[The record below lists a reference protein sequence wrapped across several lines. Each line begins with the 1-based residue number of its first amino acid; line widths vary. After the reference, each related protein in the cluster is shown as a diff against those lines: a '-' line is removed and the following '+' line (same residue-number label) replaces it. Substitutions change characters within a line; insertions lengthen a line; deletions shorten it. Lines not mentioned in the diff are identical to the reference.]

1 MARRPRPPGDHHAVP
16 LPAAGRLLLRVDL
29 ALKDAYALEL
39 SGALAD
45 AEQRLAA
52 QEAEVARLRAAVVQ
66 SEVRLEEATTRTGY
80 GLLVRASDLLNRH
93 PRVRQVMA
101 GLASSVRS
109 R

>member
-1 MARRPRPPGDHHAVP
+1 MTESPADRSPPDEVE
-16 LPAAGRLLLRVDL
+16 LLRVDL

-66 SEVRLEEATTRTGY
+66 AEVRLEEATTRTGY

-101 GLASSVRS
+101 GLASTVRP